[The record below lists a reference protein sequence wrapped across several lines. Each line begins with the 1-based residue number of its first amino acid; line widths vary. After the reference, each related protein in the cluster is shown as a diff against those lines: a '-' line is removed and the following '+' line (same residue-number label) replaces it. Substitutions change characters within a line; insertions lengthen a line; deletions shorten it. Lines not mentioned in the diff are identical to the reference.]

1 MEHEYKLTIS
11 VKGKNRHAKKNNRN
25 QKQKLKKEVESLLGK
40 NTAGSRTVTGE
51 GKSFDIFYTPSILNS
66 DDHSKFSGSREDM
79 LKYLRENVSIKFIVD
94 YDDINLDN
102 FDMVSADRITKSEE
116 IHALEDKLKN
126 LEANLTVIERKNEQ
140 LRLSLENNPI
150 EPGSESIKLEPD
162 SKPYSTDPV
171 GLLNSINEETK
182 KKFVEDHSDYS
193 EHAEE
198 LGMDGVLEYIVKL
211 VESSNYLNIN
221 KTKFTASIIGEADN
235 GKIFDDIE
243 VLEDIVM
250 YYTLEKLENKLDL
263 IPESI
268 QKIETTLAKDTQ
280 DDPQDVTNARAFVEM
295 YELWDEGSILKEQ
308 SKLVYDSSLRTIKK
322 HDSKKSLGDKDLARM
337 KGTVK
342 LMDHYSE
349 ELNKSETKWSDIER
363 LMQER
368 DERSE
373 NGDEFLYFGL
383 RTEDKSEVSMPIE
396 PIPAEVAESMGYFIE
411 RIHILPSERIRE

>member
-1 MEHEYKLTIS
+1 
-11 VKGKNRHAKKNNRN
+11 
-25 QKQKLKKEVESLLGK
+25 
-40 NTAGSRTVTGE
+40 
-51 GKSFDIFYTPSILNS
+51 
-66 DDHSKFSGSREDM
+66 
-79 LKYLRENVSIKFIVD
+79 
-94 YDDINLDN
+94 
-102 FDMVSADRITKSEE
+102 
-116 IHALEDKLKN
+116 
-126 LEANLTVIERKNEQ
+126 
-140 LRLSLENNPI
+140 
-150 EPGSESIKLEPD
+150 
-162 SKPYSTDPV
+162 
-171 GLLNSINEETK
+171 
-182 KKFVEDHSDYS
+182 
-193 EHAEE
+193 
-198 LGMDGVLEYIVKL
+198 
-211 VESSNYLNIN
+211 
-221 KTKFTASIIGEADN
+221 
-235 GKIFDDIE
+235 
-243 VLEDIVM
+243 M